1 MSSIHDTHSQRKTIK
16 RLLKTR
22 VLRRRAEGGGATRTP
37 HAPELHQTH
46 SATELE
52 RVLWSRRALL
62 QAIGE
67 GRDVALVLAPYS
79 AQRQDVYQR
88 GLDTLRAALPWI
100 LATPLPRQID
110 WWAQRAVTHDV
121 LTHGLA
127 TMAFIIA
134 DAAGTVGIGMREERR
149 ACVAA
154 GVPVYGVWSD
164 GTVGAGPGLVLTTP
178 VRGQARYL
186 LTPHPRGLML
196 PPTPPPAEPP
206 AEPPTPPPAE
216 PPTPPPAEP
225 PTPPPA
231 EPTRRDGGTAGQ
243 CGTAGPGGVRR

>member
-1 MSSIHDTHSQRKTIK
+1 MSSINDTQTQRKAIK

-22 VLRRRAEGGGATRTP
+22 VLRRRAGTTRTL
-37 HAPELHQTH
+37 HASESRQILP
-46 SATELE
+46 SADLE
-52 RVLWSRRALL
+52 WVRWSRSALHRV
-62 QAIGE
+62 IGE
-67 GRDVALVLAPYS
+67 GGDVALVLTPYS
-79 AQRQDVYQR
+79 ARGQDAYQR
-88 GLDTLRAALPWI
+88 GLNTLRTALPWI
-100 LATPLPRQID
+100 VATPLPHQID
-110 WWAQRAVTHDV
+110 WWAQHAVTHDV

-134 DAAGTVGIGMREERR
+134 DATGTVGIGMREERR

-154 GVPVYGVWSD
+154 GVPVYGVWPD

-186 LTPHPRGLML
+186 LTPHPRGLIL
-196 PPTPPPAEPP
+196 PPTP
-206 AEPPTPPPAE
+206 